1 MKGSLRD
8 REINLFAQ
16 TGNFFSDTWE
26 KTDNF
31 FNSYQW
37 QEVLFNIKAGF
48 IILSFLLLTLIILI
62 LLKISIIKPLHKS
75 LKKPSVKSDESF
87 LSKRKIMKQWERI
100 EGRIE
105 SGIEA
110 NYKLAVIEAGKLFD
124 MILKN
129 IGYGIEKKLTNID
142 EIKAANKLNDKIL
155 EDKKIKISKEQA
167 EKSVEAYRQ
176 GLRELEML

>member
-1 MKGSLRD
+1 
-8 REINLFAQ
+8 
-16 TGNFFSDTWE
+16 
-26 KTDNF
+26 
-31 FNSYQW
+31 
-37 QEVLFNIKAGF
+37 
-48 IILSFLLLTLIILI
+48 
-62 LLKISIIKPLHKS
+62 
-75 LKKPSVKSDESF
+75 
-87 LSKRKIMKQWERI
+87 
-100 EGRIE
+100 
-105 SGIEA
+105 
-110 NYKLAVIEAGKLFD
+110 